1 MRSLIIIEVEHGET
15 TDGVN
20 EALFNMGIGSALNPR
35 TDDQWP
41 TGDDGE
47 TWMHLHGMDYEILDY
62 SVAVDIPQ
70 YLAAININSV
80 IERA

>member
-20 EALFNMGIGSALNPR
+20 ECLFDLGVGSQFDPA

-41 TGDDGE
+41 TANDGAS
-47 TWMHLHGMDYEILDY
+47 WPRVIPGGIDYKVTDYTVRIDLPECFTLDKG
-62 SVAVDIPQ
+62 
-70 YLAAININSV
+70 
-80 IERA
+80 E